1 MGLCARTT
9 EVSGR
14 PSLAVQCEQDYCLPI
29 FNTKLYDRR
38 RRGGQAGQAREGR
51 EEGSGAATEFVS
63 VRIQLSRREF
73 NRQVARPDNGLPLL
87 SLGIE
92 DQERGGGETGRRGRY
107 KTASTKKSPVAH
119 AACRCKKHVVVI
131 SRRLSSPLRF
141 RVRLSSF
148 CRCDPFCFTVFFAN
162 V

>member
-92 DQERGGGETGRRGRY
+92 DQERGGARRDAVGD
-107 KTASTKKSPVAH
+107 TKPLPPKKAPWRMRH
-119 AACRCKKHVVVI
+119 AAARK
-131 SRRLSSPLRF
+131 SMSSSF
-141 RVRLSSF
+141 RV
-148 CRCDPFCFTVFFAN
+148 A
-162 V
+162 